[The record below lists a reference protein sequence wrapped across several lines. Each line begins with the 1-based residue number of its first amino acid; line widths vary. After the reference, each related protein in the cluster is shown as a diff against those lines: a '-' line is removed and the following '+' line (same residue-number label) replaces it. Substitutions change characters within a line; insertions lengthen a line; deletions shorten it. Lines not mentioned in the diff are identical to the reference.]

1 MFALDAATQL
11 QRTAEGEYL
20 VRGELAYWNFNSAFG
35 GWAMAVAQAAVR
47 EAGGPDGALIS
58 LTAVFPDALKAK
70 DLLVR
75 AAPLREKA
83 KTVFWRVS
91 FTHASEHDGPT
102 VFSADLIVT
111 QRRKTQSTFAA
122 PMPVAPPFADCPI
135 FDASLGPKWM
145 QHYEQRGIEGQPLTV
160 QEHPRN
166 RVWFV
171 ERDGR
176 PWDEKGLV
184 AISDAFMPRI
194 FFIDATPRFGATV
207 SFGLHL
213 FAQAD
218 DYASAGNAP
227 LLLEG
232 DADAIG
238 DGLYDQ
244 RGKLWSGDGRLLAV
258 SNQVALYR

>member
-1 MFALDAATQL
+1 MFALDAATHL
-11 QRTAEGEYL
+11 ERLSEGTYL
-20 VRGELAYWNFNSAFG
+20 VRGERAYWNFNSAYG

-47 EAGGPDGALIS
+47 ETGGPDGALIS
-58 LTAVFPDALKAK
+58 LTALFPDALKAK
-70 DLLVR
+70 DLIVR

-83 KTVFWRVS
+83 KTMFWQVS
-91 FTHASEHDGPT
+91 FVLADKPDGPV
-102 VFSADLIVT
+102 VFNADLIVT
-111 QRRKTQSTFAA
+111 HRRKTQSAFSA
-122 PMPVAPPFADCPI
+122 PMPSAPPFAECPI

-145 QHYEQRGIEGQPLTV
+145 QHYEQRGIEGQPFTV
-160 QEHPRN
+160 QDRPRN

-171 ERDGR
+171 ERDSR

-184 AISDAFMPRI
+184 AVSDSFMPRI
-194 FFIDATPRFGATV
+194 FFIDTTPRFGATV

-213 FAQAD
+213 FAQPAD
-218 DYASAGNAP
+218 FAAAGNAP

-244 RGKLWSGDGRLLAV
+244 RGRIWTGDGRLLAV